1 MNSGKKKTS
10 KISVFFFE
18 ANSSSLVIMPNA
30 DTFDNE
36 ALRAKMLLFKRK
48 KTKKATNKFGN
59 VKEDSKKF
67 SEIPILVAF

>member
-1 MNSGKKKTS
+1 MNSGKKTS

-18 ANSSSLVIMPNA
+18 ANSSSLIVVPKA

-48 KTKKATNKFGN
+48 KQRRQLIN
-59 VKEDSKKF
+59 
-67 SEIPILVAF
+67 SET

>member
-1 MNSGKKKTS
+1 
-10 KISVFFFE
+10 
-18 ANSSSLVIMPNA
+18 MPKA
-30 DTFDNE
+30 DKYDNE

-67 SEIPILVAF
+67 GEIPILVAF